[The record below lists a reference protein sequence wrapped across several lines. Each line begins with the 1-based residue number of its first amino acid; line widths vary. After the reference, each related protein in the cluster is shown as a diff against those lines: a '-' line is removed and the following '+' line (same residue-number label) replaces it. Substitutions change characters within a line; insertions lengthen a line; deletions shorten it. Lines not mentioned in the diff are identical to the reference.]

1 MTKATPLNCHNGRM
15 HIAVFLQNL
24 KGGGAERV
32 ALTLVNAL
40 AQTHDVSLLLVRKQG
55 DYLDDLSPQV
65 KLVDMASGSTMAS
78 IPALSRWLRQNRP
91 DVLMSHLTHVNVAA
105 QLAVRLSRTGTPLVA
120 VEHNQIDLNF
130 ARIRQRSVRL
140 AYRAVRYVYPGITV
154 VVSVSQG
161 VEDSVKRFCGF
172 AGQNMRVIAN
182 PVVTPALRML
192 LAEPPAHP
200 WLGDGGAPVL
210 LGCGRLVEQKDF
222 PNLIEA
228 FRLARQQRDLR
239 LLILGE
245 GELRSEL
252 EAAVANAGLQDCA
265 SLPGFDRNPYAA
277 MAAADLFVLSSRWE
291 GLPTVLIEA
300 LAAGTNVVAADCPSG
315 PMEVLE
321 GGRYGSLVPTD
332 DPQALADA
340 ILSRLS
346 HPIDRETLQKRAD
359 EYSLENVQA
368 IYEDLFRE
376 VMLARRSKTPV

>member
-1 MTKATPLNCHNGRM
+1 MN
-15 HIAVFLQNL
+15 IAVFLQNL

-40 AQTHDVSLLLVRKQG
+40 AQSHDVTLLLVRKQG

-65 KLVDMASGSTMAS
+65 KLVDMAAKSTMAA
-78 IPALSRWLRQNRP
+78 IPALSHWLRQNRP
-91 DVLMSHLTHVNVAA
+91 DVLMTHLTHVNVAA
-105 QLAVRLSRTGTPLVA
+105 ALAVRLSFTEVPHVA

-130 ARIRQRSVRL
+130 PRIRQRSVRV
-140 AYRAVRYVYPGITV
+140 AYRAVRYIYPGITA

-161 VEDSVKRFCGF
+161 VENSVKRFCAF
-172 AGQNMRVIAN
+172 AGGNMRVIAN
-182 PVVTPALRML
+182 PVVTPALRDL
-192 LAEPPAHP
+192 LTEAPAHP
-200 WLGDGGAPVL
+200 WLSDGGAPVL

-228 FRLARQQRDLR
+228 FRLVRQQRDVR

-245 GELRSEL
+245 GELRPML
-252 EAAVANAGLQDCA
+252 EEAVATAGLQEVA
-265 SLPGFDRNPYAA
+265 ALPGFDRNPYAA

-300 LAAGTNVVAADCPSG
+300 LAAGTNVVATDCPSG

-321 GGRYGSLVPTD
+321 GGRYGSLVPTGN
-332 DPQALADA
+332 PRALADA
-340 ILSRLS
+340 ILARLAQ
-346 HPIDRETLQKRAD
+346 PIDRATLQKRAD
-359 EYSLENVQA
+359 DYSLENVQA

-376 VMLARRSKTPV
+376 VMTR

>member
-1 MTKATPLNCHNGRM
+1 M

-40 AQTHDVSLLLVRKQG
+40 AQTHEVSLLLVKKQG
-55 DYLDDLSPQV
+55 DYLDDLAPEV
-65 KLVDMASGSTMAS
+65 TLVDLAAKSTIAAV
-78 IPALSRWLRQNRP
+78 PALAGWLRRGRP
-91 DVLMSHLTHVNVAA
+91 DVLMSHLTHVNIAA
-105 QLAVRLSRTGTPLVA
+105 ALAVRVSMTGVPHVA

-140 AYRAVRYVYPGITV
+140 AYRAVRYVYPGITKV
-154 VVSVSQG
+154 ISVSQG
-161 VEDSVKRFCGF
+161 VEDSVRRFSGIS
-172 AGQNMRVIAN
+172 GRNLRVIAN
-182 PVVTPALRML
+182 PVVTPALRSL
-192 LAEPPAHP
+192 LAQAPSHP
-200 WLGDGGAPVL
+200 WLSDGGAPVL

-222 PNLIEA
+222 PNLIDA

-245 GELRSEL
+245 GELRPML
-252 EAAVANAGLQDCA
+252 EAAVEAAGLQA
-265 SLPGFDRNPYAA
+265 YAALPGFDRNPYAA

-300 LAAGTNVVAADCPSG
+300 LAAGANVVATDCPSG

-332 DPQALADA
+332 DPRALADA
-340 ILSRLS
+340 ILSRLAD
-346 HPIDRETLQKRAD
+346 PIDRSTLQKRAD
-359 EYSLENVQA
+359 EYSLENVLA

-376 VMLARRSKTPV
+376 VMVPRSGG